1 MLYSNYTV
9 KGIIQ
14 MKNNKNNFT
23 TGEFAKICNV
33 NKQTLIYYDKI
44 GLFSPNIKA
53 ENGYRYYSIHQY
65 ELFSVIELLKE
76 LGMSLNAIQ
85 EFIKN
90 KSPEYFLTVMQQQKE
105 KITQKK
111 KQLEIMEI
119 MIDTQILLAKQAE
132 TIDFSSITLMEL
144 KNEKLYLGD
153 VIRNN
158 TEEEFVKAVSH
169 FVKEINEKKLDTG
182 YPIGVVINKDSLLH
196 NKYNHYSQLY
206 IKQFHDVPF
215 DDKIQAFSGTFL
227 VGYHVGSEVTI
238 YQTYERINNEM
249 KRLNLAMGAFAL
261 EEYIFDSLMKEF
273 EKDYV
278 TKIMLQVK
286 STF

>member
-196 NKYNHYSQLY
+196 NKYNHYSQL
-206 IKQFHDVPF
+206 
-215 DDKIQAFSGTFL
+215 
-227 VGYHVGSEVTI
+227 
-238 YQTYERINNEM
+238 
-249 KRLNLAMGAFAL
+249 
-261 EEYIFDSLMKEF
+261 
-273 EKDYV
+273 
-278 TKIMLQVK
+278 
-286 STF
+286 